1 LTTLLKKASDLSGAF
16 FIILELNSC
25 EQNMKHAYKKWLLLA
40 VFCIL
45 IFTTGAFFGR
55 QVQPEKIT
63 IPMVQGAQKLL
74 GLSFTPAQIDTAL
87 AELTDLR
94 NGYTRLREVKLD
106 NSIPPALQF
115 NPIPV
120 GFQFTKNQ
128 QKFRVS
134 SINKVNVP
142 ANKEDLAFYT
152 VRELA
157 DLLKNKKI
165 TSLELTQ
172 FFLERLKR
180 YNTQLHCVTSFTEE
194 VALQQSRQADAEI
207 KAGKYKGLLHGIPFG
222 VKDLLSTKGYK
233 TTWGSVLYKDQM
245 IDEDATVV
253 TKLREAGA
261 VLVAKMT
268 LGELAMGDV
277 WYGGK
282 TRTPWDVTRGSSGSS
297 AGSASAVA
305 AGLLPFAIGTETLG
319 SIVSPSNACGTTGL
333 RPTYGRVSR
342 HGAMALSWSMDKI
355 GPIART
361 VEDCAIVFNA
371 IYGPD
376 GKDQTVYEA
385 PFNYDAKQDLKK
397 LRIGYLKTD
406 FERNYSTK
414 AQDQATLEALRKAGH
429 ELIPIELPKI
439 PVNDLVMTI
448 SVEGATAFDEI
459 TRNNKVADMV
469 NQDKNAWPN
478 TFRSARFIPAVEY
491 LQAQRV
497 RYQLIQEMH
506 KMMEKVD
513 VYVSPSFAS
522 SNLVVTNLTGHP
534 CVVIPNGFNARN
546 LPTTITFIGK
556 LFGEAELLAFV
567 KSYQDQTDFHKKHPA
582 AFLK

>member
-1 LTTLLKKASDLSGAF
+1 MNFQKKT
-16 FIILELNSC
+16 
-25 EQNMKHAYKKWLLLA
+25 LLLA
-40 VFCIL
+40 SSLLVTFSA
-45 IFTTGAFFGR
+45 GAFLGKTLE
-55 QVQPEKIT
+55 VEKIT
-63 IPMVQGAQKLL
+63 IPMVQSAQQLL
-74 GLSFTPAQIDTAL
+74 GLSFKSAQLDTAL

-94 NGYTRLREVKLD
+94 ASYGRLREAKLD
-106 NSIPPALQF
+106 NSVPPALMF
-115 NPIPV
+115 NPLPV
-120 GFQFTKNQ
+120 GFEFEKDHKSFKAST
-128 QKFRVS
+128 VG
-134 SINKVNVP
+134 KVELPFNR
-142 ANKEDLAFYT
+142 EDLAFYT

-157 DLLKNKKI
+157 ELLRTKKI
-165 TSLELTQ
+165 TSVELTQ
-172 FFLERLKR
+172 FFLGRLKK
-180 YNTQLHCVTSFTEE
+180 YDPILHCVTSFTEE
-194 VALQQSRQADAEI
+194 LALQQAKQADAEI

-233 TTWGSVLYKDQM
+233 TTWGSVPYKDQV
-245 IDEDATVV
+245 IEEDATVV

-282 TRTPWDVTRGSSGSS
+282 TRTPWDITRGSSGSS

-319 SIVSPSNACGTTGL
+319 SIVSPSTACGTTGL

-355 GPIART
+355 GPIARS

-376 GKDQTVYEA
+376 GKDQSVYDA
-385 PFNYDAKQDLKK
+385 PFNYDAKKNLKK
-397 LRIGYLKTD
+397 LRIGYLKKD
-406 FERNYSTK
+406 FDRNYPTK
-414 AQDQATLEALRKAGH
+414 AQDQATLAALRKAGY
-429 ELIPIELPKI
+429 ELIPIELPNL

-448 SVEGATAFDEI
+448 SVEGAAAFDEI
-459 TRNNKVADMV
+459 TRNGKVDLMV
-469 NQDKNAWPN
+469 NQDRNAWPN

-491 LQAQRV
+491 LQAQRI
-497 RYQLIQEMH
+497 RYQLVQEM
-506 KMMEKVD
+506 EKVMQQVD

-534 CVVIPNGFNARN
+534 CVVLPNGFTDQNR
-546 LPTTITFIGK
+546 PTTITFIGK
-556 LFGEAELLAFV
+556 LFGEADLLAFV
-567 KSYQDQTDFHKKHPA
+567 KEYQDKTDFHKKHPVVA
-582 AFLK
+582 L